1 VRALN
6 YSLVF
11 CATVVLAACSHSTKL
26 SEQELDHQLHHA
38 ESAVAE
44 SELLCDLMRHKKLP
58 DTVAHESA
66 LALEEQIEDELKQ
79 LNEKVPDS
87 SQQEVVSRVRSVF
100 ERLSQYLTLLAM
112 QSGDPDVVQQLSTKI
127 QACRTLLPGAAQ

>member
-6 YSLVF
+6 FSLLF
-11 CATVVLAACSHSTKL
+11 CATLVLAACSNSTKL

-44 SELLCDLMRHKKLP
+44 SELLCDLIWHRKLP

-79 LNEKVPDS
+79 LNEKVPDP
-87 SQQEVVSRVRSVF
+87 SQEEAVSRVRSVF
-100 ERLSQYLTLLAM
+100 ERLSQYLTSLAK
-112 QSGDPDVVQQLSTKI
+112 QSGDPDVVKELSTKI